1 MESKSTINVAVIP
14 PPEAAGELSGR
25 DLIDRFEDRVDEL
38 GVSLGQIANRLRE
51 RLDTTLSSDAGSAWE
66 LDEVELSFSLD
77 LEAEAGVVVAR
88 AKTAA
93 GFEATL
99 RWSRRARD
107 ASEASR

>member
-1 MESKSTINVAVIP
+1 MESESTIYVAVVP
-14 PPEAAGELSGR
+14 SPEVAGELSGR
-25 DLIDRFEDRVDEL
+25 DLFNRFEDRVGEL
-38 GVSLGQIANRLRE
+38 GASLGRIANQLRE
-51 RLDTTLSSDAGSAWE
+51 RLDATLSSDAGSAWR

-99 RWSRRARD
+99 RWSRTARD
-107 ASEASR
+107 GSDVSR